1 MILRTQYQVSKKSK
15 RNQRAGSPSIYANP
29 QGIYAYV
36 YVHMLGH
43 FKKQWKTQGQPQSR
57 YHEHICWSYRAYML
71 LECEVVVDSKK
82 KGDKPIIIQKEW
94 EWTPN
99 NGIYAAYMRIILIWQ

>member
-1 MILRTQYQVSKKSK
+1 MVLQVGDTQNSKKTEEKNEEKLKAPGHGIYAPMVAYMPVYLMILRTQYQVSKKSK

-43 FKKQWKTQGQPQSR
+43 FKNNEKSKGNHRAVTTSI
-57 YHEHICWSYRAYML
+57 YASHIEHI
-71 LECEVVVDSKK
+71 
-82 KGDKPIIIQKEW
+82 
-94 EWTPN
+94 
-99 NGIYAAYMRIILIWQ
+99 

>member
-1 MILRTQYQVSKKSK
+1 MCYLVKHICSIMVLQVGDTQNSKKTEEKKRGEIKSTWAWHICSYGSIYAGVFDDFENPIPGLKKSK

-43 FKKQWKTQGQPQSR
+43 FKKQ
-57 YHEHICWSYRAYML
+57 
-71 LECEVVVDSKK
+71 
-82 KGDKPIIIQKEW
+82 
-94 EWTPN
+94 
-99 NGIYAAYMRIILIWQ
+99 

>member
-1 MILRTQYQVSKKSK
+1 
-15 RNQRAGSPSIYANP
+15 
-29 QGIYAYV
+29 
-36 YVHMLGH
+36 
-43 FKKQWKTQGQPQSR
+43 
-57 YHEHICWSYRAYML
+57 ML